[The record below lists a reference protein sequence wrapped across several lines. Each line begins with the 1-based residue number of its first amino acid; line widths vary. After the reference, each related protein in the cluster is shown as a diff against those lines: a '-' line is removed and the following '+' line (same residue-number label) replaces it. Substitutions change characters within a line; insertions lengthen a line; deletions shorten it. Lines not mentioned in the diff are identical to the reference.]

1 MSTTER
7 RNRDAA
13 RGTRLVEEYVESGLT
28 QREFCE
34 RQRMSV
40 GTLQYWLRGIAADES
55 GESRAEPRL
64 VEVSLLGAAAVTKS
78 SKSESAMAVRGG
90 YEVVLAGERRL
101 RISPGF
107 DAEEVA
113 VLVALLEERGC

>member
-1 MSTTER
+1 MSTTGR

-13 RGTRLVEEYVESGLT
+13 AGARLIEQYVESGLT
-28 QREFCE
+28 QREFCT
-34 RQRMSV
+34 RRRVSV
-40 GTLQYWLRGIAADES
+40 GTLQYWLRRIVADES
-55 GESRAEPRL
+55 GERPTEPRL
-64 VEVSLLGAAAVTKS
+64 VEVSLLAAAMMEAPKA
-78 SKSESAMAVRGG
+78 ERAELARGG
-90 YEVVLAGERRL
+90 YEVVLGGERRL